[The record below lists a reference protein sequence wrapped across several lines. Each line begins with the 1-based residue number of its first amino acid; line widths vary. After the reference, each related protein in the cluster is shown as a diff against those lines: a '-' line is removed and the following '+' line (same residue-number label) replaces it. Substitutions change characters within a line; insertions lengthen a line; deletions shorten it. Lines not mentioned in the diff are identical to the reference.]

1 MQAWLAK
8 LVTLVLWELLPK
20 LTALITT
27 KVKEFFSRR
36 ERKKEGSEAA
46 AKLEEAKTKEEFD
59 EAADNIP

>member
-27 KVKEFFSRR
+27 KVKEFFSKR

-46 AKLEEAKTKEEFD
+46 TKLKEAKTKEEFD